1 MDAPPMNAGSTS
13 AQLKGDINSGRT
25 GDKNEVFDPG
35 LSPLGTDDEAA
46 GVSPSADQVDLA
58 RHQENV
64 AGRQQQGQLRPP
76 ELAQGALCLCGLYR
90 PRSHALRRR
99 FFDVLRRRDAGTDN
113 DFRFEPNALGRW
125 MALQEVDEDRSRS
138 SAQLTTRLMDCGQR
152 RLGNGGKIDVVEP
165 GHRDIVW
172 NSQARR

>member
-1 MDAPPMNAGSTS
+1 MTTRSDNPNHRDIPRTHTIKPMDAPPMNAGSTS

-64 AGRQQQGQLRPP
+64 ARWQGGSNKDSYAHQNSRKALYAYVGFIA
-76 ELAQGALCLCGLYR
+76 LVLMLFAGAF
-90 PRSHALRRR
+90 SM
-99 FFDVLRRRDAGTDN
+99 F
-113 DFRFEPNALGRW
+113 
-125 MALQEVDEDRSRS
+125 
-138 SAQLTTRLMDCGQR
+138 
-152 RLGNGGKIDVVEP
+152 
-165 GHRDIVW
+165 
-172 NSQARR
+172 